1 MAGHKGQKHPGKQH
15 PVVAVYP
22 DGSMMGWFEFIKDV
36 AAIYGGFDRH
46 GISRACKGHNGGI
59 YKGIRWCYKEEYD
72 RLWSQGRTHELAYTL
87 TKYQH
92 PGRQAS
98 HPPGQLTP
106 EGRATKSRKASEV
119 SRRMAADPNSRWGK
133 PKPKPIYCI
142 TNGITYEGRKQA
154 AQALGL
160 KPHQI
165 SAALTRGGKCHG
177 YAFKNPTTITTT
189 ATI

>member
-98 HPPGQLTP
+98 HPPRPADTRGQGYKEPQGQRGEQANGCRP
-106 EGRATKSRKASEV
+106 EQPMGKAEAKTHLLHHQRNHLRREKAGSAGVRLEAPPDKRSPHQRRKV
-119 SRRMAADPNSRWGK
+119 SRIR
-133 PKPKPIYCI
+133 I
-142 TNGITYEGRKQA
+142 
-154 AQALGL
+154 
-160 KPHQI
+160 
-165 SAALTRGGKCHG
+165 
-177 YAFKNPTTITTT
+177 
-189 ATI
+189 